1 MASQCFS
8 LVRGRAMR
16 VTRLDGCGRIDLGSR
31 SQVVTEGFI
40 SVGLTAN
47 TEEGETIS
55 VTNAAGK
62 ICILDEPAPSFTGYT
77 IEVAFCGVDPDLFTL
92 MTGQPIV
99 LNADG
104 TDAVGF
110 RVNSA
115 VRLDGSGFALELWSN
130 VPVAACDASGGA
142 SYGYFLIPFVQ
153 GGTLG
158 DVTIENGA
166 INFTLSGASS
176 KDGSEWG
183 VGPYNVVRNTAGAPS
198 PLREPIDP
206 NDHLHLQV
214 TTVAPPTPSCG
225 AVALGTEATGAT
237 AGIPATLTPANSYP
251 PFDLVDAQTGFTAT
265 PGTAWTTGQYV
276 VLENG
281 TNAYW
286 NGTAWVAGI
295 AP

>member
-1 MASQCFS
+1 MTSFS

-16 VTRLDGCGRIDLGSR
+16 VTRLDGCGRVALGPD
-31 SQVVTEGFI
+31 SQVSTDGFI

-55 VTNAAGK
+55 VTNAAGR
-62 ICILDEPAPSFTGYT
+62 ICILDEPAPKFTGYT
-77 IEVAFCGVDPDLFTL
+77 IEVAFCGVDPELFTL
-92 MTGQPIV
+92 MTGQPV
-99 LNADG
+99 VMNADG

-110 RVNSA
+110 RVNSK
-115 VRLDGSGFALELWSN
+115 VNVDESGFALELWSN

-183 VGPYNVVRNTAGAPS
+183 VGPYDVVRDEDGVAG
-198 PLREPIDP
+198 PLNEVIDSG
-206 NDHLHLQV
+206 DHLHMEL
-214 TTVAPPTPSCG
+214 TTVAPPEPSEG
-225 AVALGTEATGAT
+225 ADAVGVAATGGT
-237 AGIPATLTPANSYP
+237 AGIPGSLTPANSYATNLA
-251 PFDLVDAQTGFTAT
+251 DLSDVTAS
-265 PGTAWTTGQYV
+265 PNTAWTTGQYV
-276 VLENG
+276 DLADG
-281 TNAYW
+281 TKAHW
-286 NGTAWVAGI
+286 TGSAWAAG
-295 AP
+295 AA